1 MKFKTGDKVKFL
13 DETGTG
19 IITKII
25 NDNIV
30 NVAIEDGFEIPT
42 LINNLIKINDISNNI
57 NDEYCND
64 NLSKN
69 NDVED
74 DDFQRGIIPLEN
86 SYSKDKETHGIY
98 FAFIP
103 QNQVSL
109 ITGYIDIYLINHTDS
124 KILYS
129 LYLKKSEEEEY
140 LGTDY
145 GIIDSESKLIIDTI
159 ERKDLGKWEQ
169 GLIEII
175 FYKIENTK
183 IIQPVS
189 KNFKIKPVKLY
200 KEDNYKNTSFLKE
213 KAFILML
220 SEYYKQPLNLWE
232 KELNNIDSGT
242 IKNKILA
249 AKLEEPD
256 ELKIFINKH
265 IIDSNSAEVD
275 MHIWKLTDNYS
286 KMTNYEMLKIQLGY
300 FKNCLKSAM
309 LNRLSNI
316 VFIHGVGN
324 GTLKKEIIKI
334 LDQYPEIEY
343 KNASMSKYGVGATEI
358 KIHYNYK

>member
-57 NDEYCND
+57 NDEYCNAD
-64 NLSKN
+64 LPKN
-69 NDVED
+69 NALEE
-74 DDFQRGIIPLEN
+74 DDFQREIISLEN
-86 SYSKDKETHGIY
+86 SYSKNKETYGIY
-98 FAFIP
+98 LAFIP
-103 QNQVSL
+103 KNQVSL
-109 ITGYIDIYLINHTDS
+109 ITGLVDIYLINHTDS
-124 KILYS
+124 EILYS
-129 LYLKKSEEEEY
+129 LYLKKSEEEY

-145 GIIDSESKLIIDTI
+145 GIIDSESKLVIDTI

-169 GLIEII
+169 GLIQII
-175 FYKIENTK
+175 FHKIKDTK
-183 IIQPVS
+183 IILPVS

-232 KELNNIDSGT
+232 EELNKTDLTT
-242 IKNKILA
+242 IKNKILDD
-249 AKLEEPD
+249 KLKEPEE
-256 ELKIFINKH
+256 LIFFIKRH
-265 IIDSNSAEVD
+265 IIDSKSAEVD

-300 FKNCLKSAM
+300 FEKCLKSAM
-309 LNRLSNI
+309 LNRLSNV

-324 GTLKKEIIKI
+324 GTLKEEIRKI

-358 KIHYNYK
+358 AIHYNYR